1 MSENTDAQQLQKSEA
16 KKIDKAK
23 KQKNHPTKGMIR
35 ARYDLPFTE
44 RTQIDV
50 PRVAAISAVV
60 GLTAHAFGADANIPN
75 VFASDMVPDSS
86 HIQRIDSM
94 PSENLPLVDSRDAKK
109 DSRVEDTNSNF
120 EQRNRVMLDLYF
132 ENAKSRTESWMGTTK
147 LKGVERQ
154 DFENKIN
161 EMRKVIET
169 NPSFEGMK
177 KIMTKYSNE
186 ITDYA
191 IKYNVPPEI
200 ALSICLIENGGADGL
215 VSPAGAASA
224 MQVMPELLSQK
235 LSQRGITQ
243 EVFQKM
249 GNDSQQKLMREIGVE
264 NLSDMYNLFEDWGL
278 ATWAYHGGQGN
289 VYRALSVYFNNPYTA
304 NNLPPGGYKELE
316 GIYQK
321 LVKDAKA
328 KGFNFF
334 TLLEN
339 EKVKKEVLP
348 SLVDET
354 ELYALKAMSANLI
367 INEQIKPV
375 IEQIIQ
381 KQTLPPN
388 NWSSQKP

>member
-1 MSENTDAQQLQKSEA
+1 MSENTDVQQPEVKRS
-16 KKIDKAK
+16 DKVK
-23 KQKNHPTKGMIR
+23 KQKNNPTKGMIR
-35 ARYDLPFTE
+35 ARYGLPLTKNK
-44 RTQIDV
+44 QIDI

-60 GLTAHAFGADANIPN
+60 GLTAHAFGADASMPN

-86 HIQRIDSM
+86 HMQRVDSV
-94 PSENLPLVDSRDAKK
+94 PSENSPIVDSRDAKK
-109 DSRVEDTNSNF
+109 ESKDENAKSNF
-120 EQRNRVMLDLYF
+120 EQRNRVMLDLYL

-147 LKGVERQ
+147 LNGAERQ
-154 DFENKIN
+154 EFENKLRD
-161 EMRKVIET
+161 MRKVIES

-177 KIMTKYSNE
+177 KITTKYSNE

-235 LSQRGITQ
+235 LGQRGITQ
-243 EVFQKM
+243 EAFQKM

-264 NLSDMYNLFEDWGL
+264 NLSDMYKLFGDWGL

-304 NNLPPGGYKELE
+304 NNLPQGGYKELE
-316 GIYQK
+316 SIYQK
-321 LVKDAKA
+321 LVKDAQA

-348 SLVDET
+348 GLVDET
-354 ELYALKAMSANLI
+354 ELYALKAMVANLI

-388 NWSSQKP
+388 NWSAQKP